1 MRRFG
6 TFEGVFTPTLLSIL
20 GVIMYLRL
28 GWVVGQVGLFSALVI
43 IIVSNFITLATA
55 LSMSSIVTNIRI
67 GTGGAYS
74 IITKSL
80 GIEAGGS
87 IGIPL
92 YISQA
97 LSVAFYITGFTEC
110 WISVFPAHSALLV
123 SLVLWGLLLVVT
135 YRSASLAF
143 RMQYIIMAFIG
154 LSLISI
160 FLGGSRNPDVL
171 PILSGM
177 GTEGFW
183 KVFAIFF
190 PAVTGVLAGA
200 SMSGELKDPRRSIP
214 LGTLAAVVLSFLI
227 YISLAA
233 WFALHVSAV
242 DLVADTSIVIRLGH
256 WGWLVTLGIMGAT
269 VSSALGMFVSSP
281 RTLLALGKHSIIPYS
296 HTFSETNHKG
306 EPANAILLTA
316 VLSLITILLGNLNA
330 LASLLTMFFL
340 ITYGMINFSV
350 FIEQSIGIASFRPTF
365 RISRV
370 VSFAGGLG
378 CLIMMLLI
386 DFKFSLITF
395 VVIGMIYTI
404 LIRREINVHSPDVR
418 SGLLVFLSEQFA
430 KLADRLPYH
439 PKIWKPN
446 LLVITNDWDK
456 YQPAVEFIKDVAFP
470 SGRLMFV
477 QVKAD
482 MTPELARPGG
492 EAFREGGA
500 CPLEASVQALKEEG
514 FFVEGSV
521 IESRDFFAASDI
533 IIQMAKDML
542 FPPNTLFY
550 YMPDGPEKD
559 VVTLRILKKAA
570 EAGLGLIIL
579 RPYTGEGRESGRVL
593 NLWIR
598 QHTPNINLAI
608 LIALKLMETRET
620 RVRVIL
626 VVPEEKDVTEGYAYL
641 SKLKKLMRLP
651 LEVEMTVLI
660 GIFAEIIRS
669 APPAKMNIF
678 GMAESPD
685 LKTIRR
691 ITDAVGSPVM
701 FLRDSKHESV
711 LA

>member
-1 MRRFG
+1 MKRFS

-28 GWVVGQVGLFSALVI
+28 GWVVGQVGLVQALA
-43 IIVSNFITLATA
+43 IIVLSNVITLATA
-55 LSMSSIVTNIRI
+55 LSMSSVVTNIRI

-74 IITKSL
+74 IIAKSL

-97 LSVAFYITGFTEC
+97 LSVAFYIAGFTEC
-110 WISVFPAHSALLV
+110 WVSVFPAHSALWV
-123 SLVLWGLLLVVT
+123 SLLLWGALLIVT

-143 RMQYIIMAFIG
+143 RVQYIIMAFIG
-154 LSLISI
+154 LSLVSI
-160 FLGGSRNPDVL
+160 FLGSGRNPALL
-171 PILSGM
+171 PIFSGT

-214 LGTLAAVVLSFLI
+214 VGTLVAVALSFLI
-227 YISLAA
+227 YIGMAV
-233 WFALHVSAV
+233 WFAFHVSAE
-242 DLVADTSIVIRLGH
+242 DLVGNTSIVIRLSR

-269 VSSALGMFVSSP
+269 ISSALSMFVGSP

-296 HTFSETNHKG
+296 KMFSDTNRAG
-306 EPANAILLTA
+306 EPSNAILLTA
-316 VLSLITILLGNLNA
+316 VLSFITILLGNLDA
-330 LASLLTMFFL
+330 LAKLLTMFFL

-365 RISRV
+365 RIHRF

-386 DFKFSLITF
+386 DFKFSLVAF
-395 VVIGMIYTI
+395 VVIGVIYTV
-404 LIRREINVHSPDVR
+404 LIRREIHVRSPDVR

-430 KLADRLPYH
+430 KLAARLPYH

-446 LLVITNDWDK
+446 LLVISENWTR
-456 YQPAVEFIKDVAFP
+456 YQPVLAFIKDVAFP

-477 QVKAD
+477 QVKEND
-482 MTPELARPGG
+482 EEELPPPAEAAG
-492 EAFREGGA
+492 EE
-500 CPLEASVQALKEEG
+500 PLRAIIDSLMEEG
-514 FFVEGSV
+514 FFVEGS
-521 IESRDFFAASDI
+521 IIQAPDFCMASSI
-533 IIQMAKDML
+533 VIQMAKDML

-550 YMPDGPEKD
+550 LLSDGPEADRKA
-559 VVTLRILKKAA
+559 LRLLKKAGD
-570 EAGLGLIIL
+570 AGLGIIIL
-579 RPYTGEGRESGRVL
+579 RPNSDSRGNGGAGGAIL

-598 QHTPNINLAI
+598 QHTPNIDLSI
-608 LIALKLMETRET
+608 LIALKLMESRDT
-620 RVRVIL
+620 RVRVIM
-626 VVPEEKDVTEGYAYL
+626 VVPDEKDVAEGYAYL
-641 SKLKKLMRLP
+641 HRLKQLMRLP

-660 GIFAEIIRS
+660 GAFSDIIHR
-669 APPAKMNIF
+669 APPADMNIF
-678 GMAESPD
+678 GMAESPA
-685 LKTIRR
+685 LEFIRR
-691 ITDAVGSPVM
+691 VSDAVHTPVL
-701 FLRDSKHESV
+701 FLRDSKHESA

>member
-1 MRRFG
+1 MRRFN

-28 GWVVGQVGLFSALVI
+28 GWVVGQVGLLPALA
-43 IIVSNFITLATA
+43 IIVLSNLITLATA
-55 LSMSSIVTNIRI
+55 LSMSSVVTNIRI

-74 IITKSL
+74 IIAKSL

-97 LSVAFYITGFTEC
+97 LSVAFYIAGFSEC
-110 WISVFPAHSALLV
+110 WTSVFPSHSPLLV
-123 SLVLWGLLLVVT
+123 SLVLWGGLLTVT

-143 RMQYIIMAFIG
+143 RVQYIIMAFIG
-154 LSLISI
+154 FSLLSI
-160 FLGGSRNPDVL
+160 FLGSGRNPEAL
-171 PILSGM
+171 PIFSGT
-177 GTEGFW
+177 GTQGFW

-214 LGTLAAVVLSFLI
+214 VGTLAAVALSFVI
-227 YISLAA
+227 YVSLAA
-233 WFALHVSAV
+233 WFAFHVSAA
-242 DLVADTSIVIRLGH
+242 DLVANTSIAIRLSR
-256 WGWLVTLGIMGAT
+256 WGWLVTLGVMGAT
-269 VSSALGMFVSSP
+269 LSSALSMFVGSP

-296 HTFSETNHKG
+296 NTFSDTNQKG
-306 EPANAILLTA
+306 EPANAILVTA
-316 VLSLITILLGNLNA
+316 VLSFITILLGNLDA

-365 RISRV
+365 RIHRF

-378 CLIMMLLI
+378 CLVMMLLI
-386 DFKFSLITF
+386 DFKFSLVAF
-395 VVIGMIYTI
+395 VVIGLIYI
-404 LIRREINVHSPDVR
+404 VLIRREINVHSPDVR
-418 SGLLVFLSEQFA
+418 SGLLVFLAEQFA

-446 LLVITNDWDK
+446 LLVIADSLDK
-456 YQPAVEFIKDVAFP
+456 YQAAMAFIKDVAFP

-477 QVKAD
+477 QVK
-482 MTPELARPGG
+482 RPGD
-492 EAFREGGA
+492 REVRA
-500 CPLEASVQALKEEG
+500 HSLADVIDSLKEEG

-521 IESRDFFAASDI
+521 VESPDFPAASGI
-533 IIQMAKDML
+533 VIQMSKDML

-550 YMPDGPEKD
+550 FLQAGPEAD
-559 VVTLRILKKAA
+559 RDTLPVLKKAA
-570 EAGLGLIIL
+570 DAGLGIIIL
-579 RPYTGEGRESGRVL
+579 RPYAGEGREGGAVL

-598 QHTPNINLAI
+598 QHTPNIDLSI
-608 LIALKLMETRET
+608 LVALKLMENRET

-641 SKLKKLMRLP
+641 HRLKQLMRLP

-660 GIFAEIIRS
+660 GIFSEIIQT
-669 APPAKMNIF
+669 APPADMNIF

-685 LKTIRR
+685 LDFIRR
-691 ITDAVGSPVM
+691 ITDAVRTPVL
-701 FLRDSKHESV
+701 FLRDSKHESA